1 MPTLCLTFSQWEFCC
16 FCSGGWF
23 EICLLFVESRDRDF
37 SFSGSYSRWLHMLW
51 LDKAKPRNF
60 IWVPYVRYRPRY
72 FDHPLLL
79 SMHFAVELHQKCSSL
94 DSKQQPYALL
104 GSQVVIRPS
113 VLQHQP
119 SMHSKIYPNFILCN
133 QNTCLWV
140 FSDCLSDWHD
150 RI

>member
-1 MPTLCLTFSQWEFCC
+1 M
-16 FCSGGWF
+16 
-23 EICLLFVESRDRDF
+23 LFVESRERDF
-37 SFSGSYSRWLHMLW
+37 SFSGSFSRWLHMLW
-51 LDKAKPRNF
+51 LDKAKLRNF

-104 GSQVVIRPS
+104 GSQVAIRPS

-119 SMHSKIYPNFILCN
+119 SVRSKYTQIL
-133 QNTCLWV
+133 
-140 FSDCLSDWHD
+140 FSAT
-150 RI
+150 RILAFEFLVAVYQIGMIGSKNSVLMVAT